1 MSATT
6 KRKRDVEVVPA
17 TPERW
22 PDVKALF
29 GKSGACGGCWCMWWR
44 QSHSEFEKRKGTRNR
59 DAMRRIVKSGA
70 TPGLIAYAGGE
81 PVGWCSVAPRSE
93 FPRLERSRILKPVD
107 DKDVWSVVCFFIDRD
122 HRAAGVSAALL
133 RAAVEFVRDNG
144 GTIVEGYPVEPK
156 KDHVPEVFAFHGFV
170 STFRKLG
177 FTECARRSE
186 TRPIMRR
193 RVRPRRPGHRRRS
206 GS

>member
-1 MSATT
+1 MSSKTR
-6 KRKRDVEVVPA
+6 RKRSIEVLPA

-22 PDVKALF
+22 PDVRALF

-44 QSHSEFEKRKGTRNR
+44 QTHSEFERRKGNRNR

-70 TPGLIAYAGGE
+70 TPGLIAYADGE
-81 PVGWCSVAPRSE
+81 PVGWCAVAPRGE
-93 FPRLERSRILKPVD
+93 FPRLERSRILRPVD
-107 DKDVWSVVCFFIDRD
+107 DRDVWSVVCFFIDRN
-122 HRAAGVSAALL
+122 HRGMGVSTALL
-133 RAAVEFVRDNG
+133 RAAVDFVRDRG

-156 KDHVPEVFAFHGFV
+156 KDRVPEVFAYHGFA
-170 STFRKLG
+170 STFRKAG
-177 FTECARRSE
+177 FRECARRSD

-193 RVRPRRPGHRRRS
+193 HIRPKRRSPRRRS

>member
-1 MSATT
+1 MSPKTT
-6 KRKRDVEVVPA
+6 RKQDIEVLPA

-22 PDVKALF
+22 PDVRTLF

-44 QSHSEFEKRKGTRNR
+44 RTHSEFERRKGDRNR
-59 DAMRRIVKSGA
+59 DAMRKIVKSGA
-70 TPGLIAYAGGE
+70 TPGLIAYTDGE
-81 PVGWCSVAPRSE
+81 PVGWCSVAPRGE

-107 DKDVWSVVCFFIDRD
+107 DRDVWSVVCFFIDKD
-122 HRAAGVSAALL
+122 HRGTGVSTALL
-133 RAAVEFVRDNG
+133 RAAVDFVRERG

-156 KDHVPEVFAFHGFV
+156 KDRMPEVFAFYGFA
-170 STFRKLG
+170 STFRKAG

-193 RVRPRRPGHRRRS
+193 HLRPKRTPSRRRS